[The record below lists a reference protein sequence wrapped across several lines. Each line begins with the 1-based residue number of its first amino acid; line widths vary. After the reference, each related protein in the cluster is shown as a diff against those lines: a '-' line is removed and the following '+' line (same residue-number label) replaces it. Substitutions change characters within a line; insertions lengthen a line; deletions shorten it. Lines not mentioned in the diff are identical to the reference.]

1 MFWQCMYCVSM
12 ISPATGTCGLPKCLT
27 IRIFSQSKITE
38 LTLLTLP
45 LCVSV
50 LHAPV
55 RHAFSLHECIL
66 TPFEC
71 QLM

>member
-12 ISPATGTCGLPKCLT
+12 ISSATGTCGLPKYLA

-38 LTLLTLP
+38 LTLLALP

-50 LHAPV
+50 CCTLLCVMHFACMSV
-55 RHAFSLHECIL
+55 S
-66 TPFEC
+66 
-71 QLM
+71 